1 MTAPKRVDEQ
11 SSSSNGAWGW
21 LQPVLDTAKGLPHP
35 SLLLV
40 ILAVLVIVA
49 GIAWHQGIDQPTHL
63 HYALAGVLAFLLV
76 GGFLMAWRVMF
87 RAPTAPMLA
96 DQKPVETKPKISIRA
111 PKRLPDEEL
120 RELYL
125 RKLWDECYTVKTTT
139 FKAATGQEAPE
150 IELSAVFT
158 DLDIIEPSPREPML
172 KERTDSER
180 REPALKTISGHY
192 KLILTG
198 DPGSG
203 KSTLVDFLAL
213 CLAGDW
219 LGDGAVNLKRLFP
232 ACTLPR
238 LLPLRVILRDYAAR
252 GQPKNQG
259 LWQFIQDELAATS
272 SSHGNLGD
280 CAEVILD
287 SLKAD
292 NRAILLLDGVDEVP
306 DAHNRRHQLKEA
318 IEQFAC
324 DFPRCRI
331 VVTSRPYAYQKSE
344 DRFVGFAQRELADFT
359 LEQMTA
365 FIDRW
370 YQHVG
375 LKDLRLGSAAAQ
387 SYADKLKRELHDRE
401 RLQDLGGNPLL
412 MALMAWLHRQGEG
425 GALPEKRQLLYEKS
439 VEHLIDLWQREKPI
453 YDEQGS
459 LRGREYDVFSELGIS
474 PDGLR
479 NALNLLAY
487 EAHRDQ
493 PELRG
498 THEIEVKRLVG
509 VLYDAASPA
518 GRARGEQRI
527 VEYVTNRTGLL
538 VERT

>member
-1 MTAPKRVDEQ
+1 
-11 SSSSNGAWGW
+11 
-21 LQPVLDTAKGLPHP
+21 
-35 SLLLV
+35 
-40 ILAVLVIVA
+40 
-49 GIAWHQGIDQPTHL
+49 
-63 HYALAGVLAFLLV
+63 
-76 GGFLMAWRVMF
+76 
-87 RAPTAPMLA
+87 
-96 DQKPVETKPKISIRA
+96 
-111 PKRLPDEEL
+111 
-120 RELYL
+120 
-125 RKLWDECYTVKTTT
+125 
-139 FKAATGQEAPE
+139 
-150 IELSAVFT
+150 
-158 DLDIIEPSPREPML
+158 
-172 KERTDSER
+172 
-180 REPALKTISGHY
+180 
-192 KLILTG
+192 
-198 DPGSG
+198 
-203 KSTLVDFLAL
+203 
-213 CLAGDW
+213 
-219 LGDGAVNLKRLFP
+219 
-232 ACTLPR
+232 
-238 LLPLRVILRDYAAR
+238 
-252 GQPKNQG
+252 
-259 LWQFIQDELAATS
+259 
-272 SSHGNLGD
+272 
-280 CAEVILD
+280 
-287 SLKAD
+287 
-292 NRAILLLDGVDEVP
+292 
-306 DAHNRRHQLKEA
+306 LKEA
-318 IEQFAC
+318 IEQFAR

-344 DRFVGFAQRELADFT
+344 DRFVGFAQRELANFT

-375 LKDLRLGSAAAQ
+375 LKDPRLGSAAAQ

-493 PELRG
+493 PKLRG

-538 VERT
+538 VERTQGKVYRFPHRTFQEYLAASHLTNDDFPFKLLKHLREDDQRWREAVMLAAAKTALSGTSSATWWLIDAFCPEDWNPRTAQDADWYALLRAAQALIETEQHVSVIPRNEAKFDRLRHRLAALLES